1 MKKKAGRLKRMMCF
15 QTAWVDSLNALL
27 RRIVTFAALQMLL
40 VGDDV
45 VGLA

>member
-1 MKKKAGRLKRMMCF
+1 MDNLFSEACGN
-15 QTAWVDSLNALL
+15 SLNALWCK
-27 RRIVTFAALQMLL
+27 IVTFAALQMLL